1 MTAVAGRDVVAVV
14 PAAGAGTRLRPHTYT
29 KPKPLLPV
37 AGRPILGH
45 LLDGL
50 LEAGVRR
57 VVLVVGAMG
66 DRIREYVASHYAARG
81 LEAQFVEQ
89 QEAHGLGHAVH
100 LAEAAVGGSPM
111 LVLLGDTIVEADL
124 GAVLA
129 RGRDAIGVREVED
142 PRRFGVVELQD
153 GRVRRLVE
161 KPEVPPSRLA
171 IVGVYFLRDSG
182 ALFRAL
188 DEAVRNDVRTRG
200 EVQLTDALQAFVD
213 GGHPLE
219 VFPVKGWYD
228 CGKPETLLETNRVL
242 LERHA
247 APVTIPG
254 SVVLPPV
261 AVSPGAVVENAVI
274 GPFVSIGEGTVV
286 RRAIVRDSILYDGA
300 RIEDSLLEGSLV
312 GESAT
317 VLGTFRKLNLG
328 DSSEARSM

>member
-1 MTAVAGRDVVAVV
+1 
-14 PAAGAGTRLRPHTYT
+14 
-29 KPKPLLPV
+29 V

-50 LEAGVRR
+50 VAAGVRR
-57 VVLVVGAMG
+57 VVLVVGVMG
-66 DRIREYVASHYAARG
+66 ERIRGFVRRHYAGRD
-81 LEAQFVEQ
+81 LEAEFVEQ
-89 QEAHGLGHAVH
+89 PEAKGLGHAVH
-100 LAEAAVGGSPM
+100 LAEQAVAGRPL

-129 RGRDAIGVREVED
+129 RGENAIGVREVED
-142 PRRFGVVELQD
+142 PRRFGVVETRD
-153 GRVRRLVE
+153 GRVVRLVE

-171 IVGVYFLRDSG
+171 IVGVYYFRDSPALFAALRDT
-182 ALFRAL
+182 
-188 DEAVRNDVRTRG
+188 VREGRRTRG
-200 EVQLTDALQAFVD
+200 EFQLTDALQAFLD
-213 GGHPLE
+213 AGHPLE
-219 VFPVKGWYD
+219 TFPVEGWYD
-228 CGKPETLLETNRVL
+228 CGKTETLLETNRIL

-261 AVSPGAVVENAVI
+261 AVAPGAVVEHAVV

-317 VLGTFRKLNLG
+317 VTGAYRKLNLG
-328 DSSEARSM
+328 DSSEARCT